1 MVKVRGLRLGCW
13 LVIIAVTPTSVDLA
27 ECRVPEWPRCP
38 AAAPAD
44 GWWSLGYQVS
54 LIVNQVTKTWP

>member
-1 MVKVRGLRLGCW
+1 MFAARV
-13 LVIIAVTPTSVDLA
+13 LVIIAVIPTSVDLA
-27 ECRVPEWPRCP
+27 ECRVPEYPEWHRCP
-38 AAAPAD
+38 ATAAAD

>member
-1 MVKVRGLRLGCW
+1 MFAARV
-13 LVIIAVTPTSVDLA
+13 LVIIAVIPTSVDLA
-27 ECRVPEWPRCP
+27 ECRVPEWHRCP
-38 AAAPAD
+38 ATAPAAAD